1 MLCAVEVGAQKS
13 QFFVIEFLWGHTSSQ
28 FIKPCK
34 IVPAFMG
41 GLGVAP
47 GEHWGRGGVLFD
59 HKAQG
64 WLNDRLSLTAMSQ
77 KAFGNI
83 GANV

>member
-13 QFFVIEFLWGHTSSQ
+13 QFFVIDFLWGHTSSQ

-47 GEHWGRGGVLFD
+47 GEHWGRGGV
-59 HKAQG
+59 
-64 WLNDRLSLTAMSQ
+64 
-77 KAFGNI
+77 
-83 GANV
+83 